1 MCATVGSEM
10 TKIEKAIVR
19 GAGLHPAQT
28 KILRELLFMPAARF
42 AELQKASGLESDH
55 VKFHI
60 KRLVELGYVDKIGSV
75 YQLSVAGKEYANKLD
90 TDAGV
95 IERQP
100 KVAVLLV
107 VERYNSKTHMTEYLL
122 QKRLKHPYFGFWGAP
137 TGKVRWGETL
147 RDAAVRE
154 LKEETGLTG
163 VFEYRGIYHER
174 VRRQATGEI
183 IEDKLFQLMFCDRF
197 SGELQVEFDGGRNTW
212 RTLEDMALESKK
224 YKGFEAEIAACLGS
238 VPLTE
243 RMYDYGDEF

>member
-1 MCATVGSEM
+1 MRCGE
-10 TKIEKAIVR
+10 
-19 GAGLHPAQT
+19 GLHLAQT
-28 KILRELLFMPAARF
+28 KILRELLFMPTAHF

-60 KRLVELGYVDKIGSV
+60 KQLVKLGYINKIGNA
-75 YQLSVAGKEYANKLD
+75 YQLSVIGKEYANKLD

-107 VERYNSKTHMTEYLL
+107 VEQYNPKTHMVEYLL

-147 RDAAVRE
+147 LDAATRE

-163 VFEYRGIYHER
+163 TFEYRGIYHER
-174 VRRQATGEI
+174 VRHQETGEI

-197 SGELQVEFDGGRNTW
+197 SGKLQVKFDGGHNAW
-212 RTLEDMALESKK
+212 RTLEDMMLEPKK
-224 YKGFEAEIAACLGS
+224 YKGFKTEIAACLTS
-238 VPLTE
+238 IPLTE
-243 RMYDYGDEF
+243 RIYGYGDSEF

>member
-1 MCATVGSEM
+1 MRCRE
-10 TKIEKAIVR
+10 
-19 GAGLHPAQT
+19 GLHSAQI
-28 KILRELLFMPAARF
+28 KVLRELLFMPAARF

-60 KRLVELGYVDKIGSV
+60 KQLVKLGYINKIGNA
-75 YQLSVAGKEYANKLD
+75 YQLSVIGKEYANKLD

-107 VERYNSKTHMTEYLL
+107 VEQYNPKTHMVEYLL

-147 RDAAVRE
+147 LDAATRE

-163 VFEYRGIYHER
+163 TFEYRGIYHER
-174 VRRQATGEI
+174 VRRQETGEI

-197 SGELQVEFDGGRNTW
+197 SGKLQVKFDGGHNAW
-212 RTLEDMALESKK
+212 RTLEDMMLEPKK
-224 YKGFEAEIAACLGS
+224 YKGFKTEIAACLTS
-238 VPLTE
+238 IPLTE
-243 RMYDYGDEF
+243 RIYGYGDSEF

>member
-1 MCATVGSEM
+1 MRCGE
-10 TKIEKAIVR
+10 
-19 GAGLHPAQT
+19 GLHLAQT

-60 KRLVELGYVDKIGSV
+60 KQLVKLGYINKIGNA
-75 YQLSVAGKEYANKLD
+75 YQLSVIGKEYANKLD

-107 VERYNSKTHMTEYLL
+107 VEQHNPKTHMVEYLL

-147 RDAAVRE
+147 LDAATRE

-163 VFEYRGIYHER
+163 TFEYRGIYHER
-174 VRRQATGEI
+174 VRHQETGKI

-197 SGELQVEFDGGRNTW
+197 SGKLQVKFDGGHNAW
-212 RTLEDMALESKK
+212 RTLEDMMLEPKK
-224 YKGFEAEIAACLGS
+224 YKGFKTEIAACLTS
-238 VPLTE
+238 IPLTE
-243 RMYDYGDEF
+243 RIYGYGDSEF

>member
-1 MCATVGSEM
+1 M

-28 KILRELLFMPAARF
+28 KILRVLLFMPAARF

-55 VKFHI
+55 AKFHI

-107 VERYNSKTHMTEYLL
+107 VERYNSRTHMTEYLL

-224 YKGFEAEIAACLGS
+224 YKGFEAEIAACLGG

>member
-1 MCATVGSEM
+1 MRCGE
-10 TKIEKAIVR
+10 
-19 GAGLHPAQT
+19 GLHLAQT

-60 KRLVELGYVDKIGSV
+60 KQLVKLGYINKIGNA
-75 YQLSVAGKEYANKLD
+75 YQLSVIGKEYANKLD

-107 VERYNSKTHMTEYLL
+107 VEQYNPKTHMVEYLL

-147 RDAAVRE
+147 LDAATRE

-163 VFEYRGIYHER
+163 TFEYRGIYHER
-174 VRRQATGEI
+174 VRHQETGEI

-197 SGELQVEFDGGRNTW
+197 SGKLQVKFDGGHNAW
-212 RTLEDMALESKK
+212 RTLEDMMLEPKK
-224 YKGFEAEIAACLGS
+224 YKGFKTEIAACLTS
-238 VPLTE
+238 IPLTE
-243 RMYDYGDEF
+243 RIYNYSDSEF

>member
-1 MCATVGSEM
+1 M
-10 TKIEKAIVR
+10 TKIEKIMAR
-19 GAGLHPAQT
+19 EAGLHSAQI
-28 KILRELLFMPAARF
+28 KILRELLFMPTARF

-60 KRLVELGYVDKIGSV
+60 KQLVKLGYVNKIGNA
-75 YQLSVAGKEYANKLD
+75 YQLSVTGKEYANKLD

-107 VERYNSKTHMTEYLL
+107 VEQHNPKTHMVEYLL
-122 QKRLKHPYFGFWGAP
+122 QKRLKHPYFSFWGAP

-147 RDAAVRE
+147 LDAATRE

-163 VFEYRGIYHER
+163 TFEYRGIYHER
-174 VRRQATGEI
+174 VRHQETGEI

-197 SGELQVEFDGGRNTW
+197 SGKLQVKFDGGHNAW
-212 RTLEDMALESKK
+212 RTLEDMALEPKK
-224 YKGFEAEIAACLGS
+224 YKGFETEIAACLNS
-238 VPLTE
+238 IPLTE
-243 RMYDYGDEF
+243 RIYNYSDSEF

>member
-1 MCATVGSEM
+1 MRCGE
-10 TKIEKAIVR
+10 
-19 GAGLHPAQT
+19 GLHLAQT
-28 KILRELLFMPAARF
+28 KILRELLFMPTARF

-60 KRLVELGYVDKIGSV
+60 KQLVKLGYVNKIGNA
-75 YQLSVAGKEYANKLD
+75 YQLSVTGKEYANKLD

-107 VERYNSKTHMTEYLL
+107 VEQHNPKTHMVEYLL
-122 QKRLKHPYFGFWGAP
+122 QKRLKHPYFSFWGAP

-147 RDAAVRE
+147 LDAATRE

-163 VFEYRGIYHER
+163 TFEYRGIYHER
-174 VRRQATGEI
+174 VRHQVTGKI

-197 SGELQVEFDGGRNTW
+197 SGKLQVKFDGGHNAW
-212 RTLEDMALESKK
+212 RTLEDMMLEPKK
-224 YKGFEAEIAACLGS
+224 YKGFKTEIAACLTS
-238 VPLTE
+238 IPLTE
-243 RMYDYGDEF
+243 RIYGYGDSEF

>member
-1 MCATVGSEM
+1 MRY
-10 TKIEKAIVR
+10 R
-19 GAGLHPAQT
+19 GGLHPAQT

-60 KRLVELGYVDKIGSV
+60 KQLVKLGYVNKIGNA
-75 YQLSVAGKEYANKLD
+75 YQLSVTGKEYANKLD

-107 VERYNSKTHMTEYLL
+107 VERYNSRTHMTEYLL

-147 RDAAVRE
+147 LDAAARE

-197 SGELQVEFDGGRNTW
+197 NGELQVEFDGGRNTW

-224 YKGFEAEIAACLGS
+224 YKGFEAEIVACLDS

>member
-1 MCATVGSEM
+1 MRCGE
-10 TKIEKAIVR
+10 
-19 GAGLHPAQT
+19 GLHLAQT

-60 KRLVELGYVDKIGSV
+60 KQLVKLGYINKIGNA
-75 YQLSVAGKEYANKLD
+75 YQLSVIGKEYANKLD

-107 VERYNSKTHMTEYLL
+107 VEQYNPKTHMVEYLL

-147 RDAAVRE
+147 LDAATRE

-163 VFEYRGIYHER
+163 TFEYRGIYHER
-174 VRRQATGEI
+174 VRHQETGEI

-197 SGELQVEFDGGRNTW
+197 SGKLQVKFDGGHNAW
-212 RTLEDMALESKK
+212 RTLEDMMLEPKK
-224 YKGFEAEIAACLGS
+224 YKGFKTEIAACLTS
-238 VPLTE
+238 IPLTE
-243 RMYDYGDEF
+243 RIYGYGDSEF

>member
-1 MCATVGSEM
+1 
-10 TKIEKAIVR
+10 
-19 GAGLHPAQT
+19 
-28 KILRELLFMPAARF
+28 MPTARF

-55 VKFHI
+55 AKFHI
-60 KRLVELGYVDKIGSV
+60 KRLVKLGYVNKIGNV
-75 YQLSVAGKEYANKLD
+75 YQLSVTGKEYANKLD

-107 VERYNSKTHMTEYLL
+107 VERYNSKTHMMEYLL

-147 RDAAVRE
+147 LDAAARE

-174 VRRQATGEI
+174 VRHQATGEI

-197 SGELQVEFDGGRNTW
+197 SGELQVEFDGGYNTW
-212 RTLEDMALESKK
+212 H
-224 YKGFEAEIAACLGS
+224 
-238 VPLTE
+238 
-243 RMYDYGDEF
+243 

>member
-1 MCATVGSEM
+1 MRY
-10 TKIEKAIVR
+10 R
-19 GAGLHPAQT
+19 GGLHSAQT
-28 KILRELLFMPAARF
+28 KILRELLFMPTARF

-60 KRLVELGYVDKIGSV
+60 KQLVKLGYVNKIGNA
-75 YQLSVAGKEYANKLD
+75 YQLSVIGKEYANKLD

-107 VERYNSKTHMTEYLL
+107 VERYNPKTHMAEKQK

-147 RDAAVRE
+147 LDAAARE

-174 VRRQATGEI
+174 VRHQATGEI

-197 SGELQVEFDGGRNTW
+197 SGELQVEFDGGYNTW
-212 RTLEDMALESKK
+212 RTLEDMALEPKK
-224 YKGFEAEIAACLGS
+224 YKGFETEIAACLGS

-243 RMYDYGDEF
+243 RMHDYGDSEF

>member
-1 MCATVGSEM
+1 MA
-10 TKIEKAIVR
+10 R

-28 KILRELLFMPAARF
+28 KILRELLFMPTARF

-55 VKFHI
+55 AKFHI
-60 KRLVELGYVDKIGSV
+60 KRLVKLGYVNKIGNV
-75 YQLSVAGKEYANKLD
+75 YQLSVTGKEYANKLD

-107 VERYNSKTHMTEYLL
+107 VERYNSKTHMAEYLL

-147 RDAAVRE
+147 LDAAARE

-163 VFEYRGIYHER
+163 IFEYRGIYHER

-212 RTLEDMALESKK
+212 RTLEYMALEPKK
-224 YKGFEAEIAACLGS
+224 YKGFETEIAACLDS

-243 RMYDYGDEF
+243 RMHDYGDSEF

>member
-1 MCATVGSEM
+1 MRCGE
-10 TKIEKAIVR
+10 
-19 GAGLHPAQT
+19 GLHPAQT
-28 KILRELLFMPAARF
+28 KILRELLFMPTARF

-60 KRLVELGYVDKIGSV
+60 KQLVKLGYINKIGNA
-75 YQLSVAGKEYANKLD
+75 YQLSVIGKEYANKLD

-107 VERYNSKTHMTEYLL
+107 VEQYNPKTHMVEYLL

-147 RDAAVRE
+147 LDAATRE

-163 VFEYRGIYHER
+163 TFEYRGIYHER
-174 VRRQATGEI
+174 VRHQETGEI

-197 SGELQVEFDGGRNTW
+197 SGKLQVEFDGGYNAW
-212 RTLEDMALESKK
+212 RTLEDMALEPKK
-224 YKGFEAEIAACLGS
+224 YKGFETEIAACLNS
-238 VPLTE
+238 IPLTE
-243 RMYDYGDEF
+243 RIYNYSDSEF

>member
-1 MCATVGSEM
+1 MARE
-10 TKIEKAIVR
+10 
-19 GAGLHPAQT
+19 AGLHSAQI
-28 KILRELLFMPAARF
+28 KILRELLFMPTARF

-60 KRLVELGYVDKIGSV
+60 KQLVKLGYVNKIGNA
-75 YQLSVAGKEYANKLD
+75 YQLSVTGKESANKLD

-107 VERYNSKTHMTEYLL
+107 VEQYNPKTHMAEYLL

-147 RDAAVRE
+147 IDAAARE

-163 VFEYRGIYHER
+163 TFEYRGIYHER
-174 VRRQATGEI
+174 VRHQETGEI

-197 SGELQVEFDGGRNTW
+197 GGKLQVEFDGGHNAW
-212 RTLEDMALESKK
+212 RMLEDMMLESKK
-224 YKGFEAEIAACLGS
+224 YKGFETEIAACLNS
-238 VPLTE
+238 IPLTE
-243 RMYDYGDEF
+243 RIYNYGDSEF

>member
-1 MCATVGSEM
+1 MRCGE
-10 TKIEKAIVR
+10 
-19 GAGLHPAQT
+19 GLHLAQT
-28 KILRELLFMPAARF
+28 KILRELLFMPTAHF

-60 KRLVELGYVDKIGSV
+60 KQLVKLGYVNKIGNV
-75 YQLSVAGKEYANKLD
+75 YQLSVTGKEYANKLD

-107 VERYNSKTHMTEYLL
+107 VEQYNPKTHMVEYLL

-147 RDAAVRE
+147 LDAATRE

-163 VFEYRGIYHER
+163 TFEYRGIYHER
-174 VRRQATGEI
+174 VRHQETGEI

-197 SGELQVEFDGGRNTW
+197 SGKLQVKFDGGYNAW
-212 RTLEDMALESKK
+212 RTLEDMALEPKK
-224 YKGFEAEIAACLGS
+224 YKDFKTEIAACLTS
-238 VPLTE
+238 IPLTE
-243 RMYDYGDEF
+243 RIYGYGDSEF

>member
-1 MCATVGSEM
+1 MARE
-10 TKIEKAIVR
+10 
-19 GAGLHPAQT
+19 AGLHSAQI
-28 KILRELLFMPAARF
+28 KILRELLFMPTARF

-60 KRLVELGYVDKIGSV
+60 KQLVKLGYVNKIGNA
-75 YQLSVAGKEYANKLD
+75 YQLSVTGKEYANKLD

-107 VERYNSKTHMTEYLL
+107 VEQHNPKTHMVEYLL
-122 QKRLKHPYFGFWGAP
+122 QKRLKHPYFSFWGAP

-147 RDAAVRE
+147 LDTATRE

-163 VFEYRGIYHER
+163 TFEYRGIYHER
-174 VRRQATGEI
+174 VRHQETGEI

-197 SGELQVEFDGGRNTW
+197 SGKLQVKFDGGHNAW
-212 RTLEDMALESKK
+212 RTLEDMMLEPKK
-224 YKGFEAEIAACLGS
+224 YKGFETEIAACLNS
-238 VPLTE
+238 IPLTE
-243 RMYDYGDEF
+243 RIYNYSDSEF

>member
-1 MCATVGSEM
+1 MA
-10 TKIEKAIVR
+10 R

-28 KILRELLFMPAARF
+28 KILRELLFMPTARF

-55 VKFHI
+55 AKFHI
-60 KRLVELGYVDKIGSV
+60 KRMVKLGYVNKIGNV
-75 YQLSVAGKEYANKLD
+75 YQLSVTGKEYANKLD

-107 VERYNSKTHMTEYLL
+107 VERYNSKTHMAEYLL

-147 RDAAVRE
+147 LDAAARE

-197 SGELQVEFDGGRNTW
+197 SGELQVEFDGGYNTW
-212 RTLEDMALESKK
+212 HTLEYMALEPKK
-224 YKGFEAEIAACLGS
+224 YKGFKTEIAACLNS
-238 VPLTE
+238 IPLTE
-243 RMYDYGDEF
+243 RIYNYSDSEF

>member
-1 MCATVGSEM
+1 
-10 TKIEKAIVR
+10 
-19 GAGLHPAQT
+19 
-28 KILRELLFMPAARF
+28 MPTARF

-60 KRLVELGYVDKIGSV
+60 KQLVKLGYVNKIGNA
-75 YQLSVAGKEYANKLD
+75 YQLSVIGKEYANKLD

-107 VERYNSKTHMTEYLL
+107 VERYNSKTHMMEYLL

-147 RDAAVRE
+147 LDAAARE

-197 SGELQVEFDGGRNTW
+197 SGELQVEFDSGYNTW
-212 RTLEDMALESKK
+212 HTLEYMALEPKK
-224 YKGFEAEIAACLGS
+224 YKGFETEIAACLNS
-238 VPLTE
+238 IPLTE
-243 RMYDYGDEF
+243 RMHDYGDSEF

>member
-1 MCATVGSEM
+1 MRCGE
-10 TKIEKAIVR
+10 
-19 GAGLHPAQT
+19 GLHSAQT
-28 KILRELLFMPAARF
+28 KILRELLFMPTARF

-60 KRLVELGYVDKIGSV
+60 KQLVKLGYINKIGNA
-75 YQLSVAGKEYANKLD
+75 YQLSVIGKEYASKLD

-107 VERYNSKTHMTEYLL
+107 VEQYNPKTHMVEYLL

-147 RDAAVRE
+147 LDAATRE

-163 VFEYRGIYHER
+163 TFEYRGIYHER
-174 VRRQATGEI
+174 VRHQVTGKI

-197 SGELQVEFDGGRNTW
+197 SGKFASG
-212 RTLEDMALESKK
+212 
-224 YKGFEAEIAACLGS
+224 I
-238 VPLTE
+238 
-243 RMYDYGDEF
+243 